1 MFSMKKIILAEI
13 FLISLFNLFPVFV
26 SPVSAQGKTEI
37 DFFYSQTCPH
47 CKEEKEFLKNLK
59 EQYPEIEIKEYEVIY
74 NAENQKILRD
84 FFEKYK
90 VPETEQGWVPVT
102 FTSTKYFIG
111 FNQQIGAEI
120 ESCLNQCL
128 AREKTTAPQKI
139 KIPLIGSVDISKM
152 SLPVLTLVIG
162 ILDGFNPCAMWI
174 LVILISLLLSLK
186 SRKKIALVGGTFIF
200 AEGLLY
206 FLFMTA
212 WLNVFLAVKYG
223 LLTRILI
230 GVFGIV
236 FGIWRFRDFLTWKP
250 GVCKVIDHSESQVK
264 LVDKMKKVLESTTV
278 PATVLGVIAL
288 AFGVNLIEFVCSAG
302 FPVIYTKILALQN
315 ITGIQYY
322 LYLLGYNLLYMLD
335 DFIVFSVA
343 FFTFNRFNF
352 SDKYNRYSTLVAGIL
367 IFILGILMIF
377 KPQLLMFAQ

>member
-1 MFSMKKIILAEI
+1 MFNIKKIILAEI
-13 FLISLFNLFPVFV
+13 FLIFLFNLFPVFISSV
-26 SPVSAQGKTEI
+26 FAQEKTEI
-37 DFFYSQTCPH
+37 DFFYSQICPH

-74 NAENQKILRD
+74 NTENQKILRD

-102 FTSTKYFIG
+102 FTPTKYFVG

-120 ESCLNQCL
+120 ESCLKQCL
-128 AREKTTAPQKI
+128 TGEKTVVPQKI
-139 KIPLIGSVDISKM
+139 KIPLIGSVDISRM

-174 LVILISLLLSLK
+174 LVILISLLISLK

-212 WLNVFLAVKYG
+212 WLNVFLAVEYG

-236 FGIWRFRDFLTWKP
+236 FGILRFKDFFTWKP
-250 GVCKVIDHSESQVK
+250 GVCKVIEHSKSQIK

-278 PATVLGVIAL
+278 PAMVLGVIAL

-302 FPVIYTKILALQN
+302 FPVIYTRILALQN

-322 LYLLGYNLLYMLD
+322 LYLLGYNILYMLD
-335 DFIVFSVA
+335 DFIVFGVA